1 MLMPRLVLVLLITV
15 GLFVCFAV
23 PTEDLPETPYDESE
37 SLPYEVTPL
46 SPIVEPREAVRIHVK
61 ACPDAADTIWDFKSD
76 NSQAGHANTPV
87 HRAEV
92 SPVIQSHAFRC

>member
-1 MLMPRLVLVLLITV
+1 MPMPRSVLVLLITV
-15 GLFVCFAV
+15 GFCVCFAV

-46 SPIVEPREAVRIHVK
+46 SPIIEPQEAVRMHVK

-76 NSQAGHANTPV
+76 DGQAEHPNAPV
-87 HRAEV
+87 HRAQV